1 MSRLVNMDRRSR
13 LNFRKAVRL
22 SVFHSAELNV
32 GHSNLGGKV
41 RVFGIL
47 DVYTAM
53 PFAVGRRKEKRRR
66 LELLARTSNLKKD
79 SMRADDARGCAGR
92 RWTLGTALDQRR
104 LTRTAAT
111 LLDGSALQG
120 HSLKEALG

>member
-1 MSRLVNMDRRSR
+1 LCS
-13 LNFRKAVRL
+13 
-22 SVFHSAELNV
+22 
-32 GHSNLGGKV
+32 
-41 RVFGIL
+41 GIL

-53 PFAVGRRKEKRRR
+53 LDVYPRCLLGRRKEKKKFWNSQR
-66 LELLARTSNLKKD
+66 ELGELCRCGP
-79 SMRADDARGCAGR
+79 DDTRGCAGR

-111 LLDGSALQG
+111 LLDGSAYQG

>member
-22 SVFHSAELNV
+22 SVFHSAEVNV

-47 DVYTAM
+47 DVYTAIDASSAASGWLGS
-53 PFAVGRRKEKRRR
+53 PRTPHLRAH
-66 LELLARTSNLKKD
+66 LALQLLCS
-79 SMRADDARGCAGR
+79 
-92 RWTLGTALDQRR
+92 TLG
-104 LTRTAAT
+104 
-111 LLDGSALQG
+111 
-120 HSLKEALG
+120 

>member
-1 MSRLVNMDRRSR
+1 M
-13 LNFRKAVRL
+13 
-22 SVFHSAELNV
+22 
-32 GHSNLGGKV
+32 GHSDLGGKV
-41 RVFGIL
+41 RALCSGIL

-53 PFAVGRRKEKRRR
+53 LDVYPRCLSPLGVEKKKKKFSNSQR
-66 LELLARTSNLKKD
+66 ELGELCRCGP
-79 SMRADDARGCAGR
+79 DDTRGCAGR

-111 LLDGSALQG
+111 LLDGSAYQG

>member
-53 PFAVGRRKEKRRR
+53 PFAVGRRKRKKKRVGTSCANFELEEGFNAGGRRSGLRWTPVDARDRAGPATLDSHGGDATRR
-66 LELLARTSNLKKD
+66 LGVS
-79 SMRADDARGCAGR
+79 GP
-92 RWTLGTALDQRR
+92 
-104 LTRTAAT
+104 
-111 LLDGSALQG
+111 
-120 HSLKEALG
+120 